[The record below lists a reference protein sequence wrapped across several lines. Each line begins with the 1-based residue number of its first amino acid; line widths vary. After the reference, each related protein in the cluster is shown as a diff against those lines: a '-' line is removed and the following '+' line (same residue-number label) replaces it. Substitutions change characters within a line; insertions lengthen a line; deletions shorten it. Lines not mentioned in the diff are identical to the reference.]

1 MDLADQFDLGN
12 FRGEDPL
19 RRFAELLESLPA
31 YDSIEITE
39 SDAVQGGAQA
49 LLLNQGRPV
58 MVLHIPAAHYSI
70 PRYVNCLCDILWS
83 HGRAMGRDV
92 TVRAGGWEEP
102 VQLPLK
108 GLDLP
113 IAVRDDSRLVAPTEQ
128 DYELFGLFSEMH
140 RQLELPGTG

>member
-1 MDLADQFDLGN
+1 MDLADKFDLGK
-12 FRGEDPL
+12 FKGDDPL
-19 RRFAELLESLPA
+19 TRFAELLESLPA

-39 SDAVQGGAQA
+39 REGDRGADATLLDQGQ
-49 LLLNQGRPV
+49 PV
-58 MVLHIPAAHYSI
+58 MILHIPAAHYSI

-83 HGRAMGRDV
+83 HGRALGRDV
-92 TVRAGGWEEP
+92 TVQAEDWQEP

-113 IAVRDDSRLVAPTEQ
+113 IAVRGDTRLVAPTEQ

-140 RQLELPGTG
+140 RQMELPGTG